1 MKIALLALVVPLLGF
16 VVAKEIQVPFLNSSG
31 WTIHQIPPENR
42 IYWMQQA
49 MHALYNYSGPWY
61 SLFFV
66 FVFALCLGLMGSPQW
81 PFGTVIVN
89 HTASGDELV
98 CVGANNFTNTGGI
111 PPLLEF
117 ELT

>member
-61 SLFFV
+61 SLFIFV
-66 FVFALCLGLMGSPQW
+66 HLCLGLIGSPQW

-111 PPLLEF
+111 S
-117 ELT
+117 TIT

>member
-1 MKIALLALVVPLLGF
+1 MPPKSSKNQQSATSENKTPVPSSETPTKSNWFKMKIAFLALMVPLLGF

-61 SLFFV
+61 SLFV
-66 FVFALCLGLMGSPQW
+66 FVHCAW
-81 PFGTVIVN
+81 
-89 HTASGDELV
+89 D
-98 CVGANNFTNTGGI
+98 
-111 PPLLEF
+111 
-117 ELT
+117 